1 MVLRLDSKENGFKVA
16 FEGLRKNT
24 TDNDAL
30 SKQVAKIISEIKDS
44 RLIDFA
50 NKYNAEVIERGSDL
64 LELATSRISGTFSY

>member
-30 SKQVAKIISEIKDS
+30 SKQVAKIISEIKDNGDS
-44 RLIDFA
+44 ALINFMH
-50 NKYNAEVIERGSDL
+50 KYD
-64 LELATSRISGTFSY
+64 